1 MKIHYK
7 SFVAGICFVVA
18 LRSLYQDLLGLDNY
32 IEIVRSC
39 WISWKVSVPF
49 AIVIL
54 LSIPIFLRK
63 P

>member
-7 SFVAGICFVVA
+7 SFVAGILVVIA
-18 LRSLYQDLLGLDNY
+18 SKSLYQDFLGLDGY
-32 IEIVRSC
+32 IETVKAG
-39 WISWKVSVPF
+39 WVSWKVSVPS

-54 LSIPIFLRK
+54 LSIPYLLRK